1 VTLSREFFSA
11 GPQRTL
17 QRYKACRTLG
27 LARAACAALHAEEI
41 MARRRVEEEELVL
54 GLLRDKVEE
63 IHSRLEAADRQLGA
77 VRAMLD
83 SKGITTISLSD
94 GEDGPSDA
102 NRSPSSPRCPP
113 SDSLC
118 SSEILAELD
127 HTTEISDE
135 DSE

>member
-1 VTLSREFFSA
+1 
-11 GPQRTL
+11 
-17 QRYKACRTLG
+17 
-27 LARAACAALHAEEI
+27 

-54 GLLRDKVEE
+54 GLLRDNVEE